1 MGLLVTDVN
10 PLGRKINRIFVVN
23 PEDSKRLV
31 LQYAERGKLNIAW
44 LASQLGENRQTV
56 WNYVKGVREPQNPTI
71 WTRMAAVLGLS
82 NQANSELI
90 DSARELALDV
100 LTQSDD
106 PELKARAANLIREI
120 SKKVSP
126 N

>member
-1 MGLLVTDVN
+1 M
-10 PLGRKINRIFVVN
+10 N

-31 LQYAERGKLNIAW
+31 LAYAERGKLNVAW
-44 LASQLGENRQTV
+44 LATQLGENRQTV
-56 WNYVKGVREPQNPTI
+56 WNYLKGIRDPQNPTI
-71 WTRMAAVLGLS
+71 WTRMAAVLGLA

-100 LTQSDD
+100 LTLSDNPD
-106 PELKARAANLIREI
+106 LKARAANLIREI